1 MDKEI
6 MPKHVAIIMDGNGRW
21 AKKRGM
27 PRTLGHRAGMDALR
41 RAVRASAEF
50 GIGWLTVYAFSTEN
64 WRRPPEETGFLF
76 SLLEEYLYREI
87 EELKRE
93 KVRIRFIGSDVGLP
107 QKLVTLMHDVEKSTS
122 LNDGLTLNIAFN
134 YGGRDEIV
142 AACQKIAGKCLAG
155 DLKIGDIDEVCF
167 SQHCYAPDIP
177 DPELVIRT
185 SGEVRISNF
194 LLWQVAYAEFVVLDV
209 LWPDFAKEHLQQS
222 IDIYRKRS
230 RRFGGI

>member
-1 MDKEI
+1 LDKEI

-27 PRTLGHRAGMDALR
+27 PRTFGHRAGMDALR
-41 RAVRASAEF
+41 RAVRGSAEL
-50 GIGWLTVYAFSTEN
+50 GIEWLTVYAFSTEN
-64 WRRPPEETGFLF
+64 WRRPPEETNFLF

-93 KVRIRFIGSDVGLP
+93 KVRIRFIGTDKGLP
-107 QKLVTLMHDVEKSTS
+107 KKLVVLMRDIEKSTT
-122 LNDGLTLNIAFN
+122 LNEGLTLNIAFN
-134 YGGRDEIV
+134 YGGREEIV
-142 AACQKIAGKCLAG
+142 AACQLIAQKCAAG
-155 DLKIGDIDEVCF
+155 ELEVDSIDETCF

-177 DPELVIRT
+177 DPELIIRT

-209 LWPDFAKEHLQQS
+209 LWPDFTKEHLQQG
-222 IDIYRKRS
+222 IDIFQKRS